1 VSGAVA
7 LRRAVG
13 ADAEAIAGVSVRA
26 WWHAYEDVLDPR
38 VLAERDLETQRP
50 RWEAFLTDPA
60 FETWVAEVAGR
71 IAGYLRVG
79 PSRDPDAGPATGV
92 LDSLYVDPPAQGAG
106 LGSALHARA
115 LERLRALGFTEA
127 TLWVFAANE
136 HGRAFYARHGWAED
150 PAGPGN
156 EGEGWHA
163 PSVRYRRAL

>member
-1 VSGAVA
+1 MSGVVA
-7 LRRAVG
+7 LRRAAG

-38 VLAERDLETQRP
+38 VLAERTTESQVP
-50 RWEAFLTDPA
+50 RWSAFLADPA

-79 PSRDPDAGPATGV
+79 PGRDADARPSTGA
-92 LDSLYVDPPAQGAG
+92 LDGLYVDPPAQGAG
-106 LGSALHARA
+106 LGSALHAHA

-127 TLWVFAANE
+127 TLWAFAANE
-136 HGRAFYARHGWAED
+136 QGRAFYARHGWAED

-163 PSVRYRRAL
+163 PSVRYRREL